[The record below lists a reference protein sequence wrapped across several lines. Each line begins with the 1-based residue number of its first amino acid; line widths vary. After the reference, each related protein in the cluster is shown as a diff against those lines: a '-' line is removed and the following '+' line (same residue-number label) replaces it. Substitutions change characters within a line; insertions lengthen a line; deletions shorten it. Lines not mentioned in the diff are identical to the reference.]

1 MEGNAEGVLRSNEA
15 DSRNPGKPVAE
26 KICVLKRKKMKIT
39 SVFDFIL
46 LFNFMEEL
54 VKLDADDF
62 CPDDPAAQAALENFG
77 IKYLFPWQR
86 LVVGN
91 IMDSYFSAKRR
102 GDEEGL
108 LDCDGKQIV
117 LLPTGAGKSLCFQ
130 IPAILMEGPTLVIY
144 PLLALMSDQYRRM
157 SEGGI
162 KAAIFRGGQTAE
174 ERDENFRL
182 LDGGAKIIIA
192 NPEILSDEKLT
203 ERLKEYGISHIAID
217 EAHCVSEWGDTFRP
231 AYLEL
236 GKILR
241 TLDVPVVTAFTAT
254 ASPEVLARISD
265 VLFNGEAHIVRSE
278 SDRPNIHYYVK
289 KVASKKAAALVLAKT
304 EARPMIIF
312 CGTRS
317 RTEDMAQELNTAF
330 GAETAK
336 FYHAGMERGEK
347 TKIEEWFFSRKDAVL
362 CATCAYGMGVDKK
375 DIHTVVHLD
384 PPQTAEAYI
393 QEAGRGGRAAYLE
406 LGKILRTLD
415 VPVVTAFTATASPEV
430 LARIS
435 DVLFNGEAHI
445 VRSESDRPN
454 IHYYVKKVASKKA
467 AALVLAKTEARPM
480 IIFCG
485 TRSRTE
491 DMAQELNTAFGAE
504 TAKFYHAGMERGEKT
519 KIEEWFF
526 SRKDAVLC
534 ATCAYGMGVDKKDI
548 HTVVHLD
555 PPQTAEAYI
564 QEAGRGGRD
573 GSVANA
579 ILLWNFEDSLRFAE
593 FPSGSRKAALR
604 EFAGTKSC
612 RRQVLLDALGA
623 EQAVCSGCDI
633 CRGKALLKTDSYRDE
648 KNSGSKTSG
657 KKSMQFSEAD
667 GISSRFHENFPVRI
681 KIAQKIS
688 DFHKVSSRHFVEKDM
703 PSGNVADDEE
713 IAFRLI
719 ELSEK
724 YFTRESFEK
733 FYTKFM
739 NRITIPFTGV
749 NIWNHENFCLVMES
763 LLSSKKIEICGWPW
777 KGRLKIRE
785 KPENHDKKDN
795 KRRFSRKIRFFRIP
809 RIAFFIF
816 RRKICR
822 LRRRIEKMTPNFLSA
837 P

>member
-1 MEGNAEGVLRSNEA
+1 
-15 DSRNPGKPVAE
+15 
-26 KICVLKRKKMKIT
+26 MKIT

-91 IMDSYFSAKRR
+91 IMDSYFSAKKR

-144 PLLALMSDQYRRM
+144 PLLALMGDQYRRM
-157 SEGGI
+157 SKGGI

-203 ERLKEYGISHIAID
+203 GRLKEYGISHIAID

-231 AYLEL
+231 
-236 GKILR
+236 
-241 TLDVPVVTAFTAT
+241 
-254 ASPEVLARISD
+254 
-265 VLFNGEAHIVRSE
+265 
-278 SDRPNIHYYVK
+278 
-289 KVASKKAAALVLAKT
+289 
-304 EARPMIIF
+304 
-312 CGTRS
+312 
-317 RTEDMAQELNTAF
+317 
-330 GAETAK
+330 
-336 FYHAGMERGEK
+336 
-347 TKIEEWFFSRKDAVL
+347 
-362 CATCAYGMGVDKK
+362 
-375 DIHTVVHLD
+375 
-384 PPQTAEAYI
+384 
-393 QEAGRGGRAAYLE
+393 AYLE

-633 CRGKALLKTDSYRDE
+633 CRGKALLKTDSYRDK

-657 KKSMQFSEAD
+657 KKSLRFSGAT
-667 GISSRFHENFPVRI
+667 GISSRFHEKFPVRI

-749 NIWNHENFCLVMES
+749 NIWNHENFCAVMES

-777 KGRLKIRE
+777 KGRLKIRK
-785 KPENHDKKDN
+785 KPENHDKKEN
-795 KRRFSRKIRFFRIP
+795 QRRFSRKIRFFRIP

-816 RRKICR
+816 RRKTCH

>member
-1 MEGNAEGVLRSNEA
+1 MMKKILTRDWRGTPKAFCEAMQA

-26 KICVLKRKKMKIT
+26 KFCVLKRKKMKIT

-91 IMDSYFSAKRR
+91 IMDSYFSAKKR

-144 PLLALMSDQYRRM
+144 PLLALMGDQYRRM

-203 ERLKEYGISHIAID
+203 GRLKEYGISHIAID

-231 AYLEL
+231 
-236 GKILR
+236 
-241 TLDVPVVTAFTAT
+241 
-254 ASPEVLARISD
+254 
-265 VLFNGEAHIVRSE
+265 
-278 SDRPNIHYYVK
+278 
-289 KVASKKAAALVLAKT
+289 
-304 EARPMIIF
+304 
-312 CGTRS
+312 
-317 RTEDMAQELNTAF
+317 
-330 GAETAK
+330 
-336 FYHAGMERGEK
+336 
-347 TKIEEWFFSRKDAVL
+347 
-362 CATCAYGMGVDKK
+362 
-375 DIHTVVHLD
+375 
-384 PPQTAEAYI
+384 
-393 QEAGRGGRAAYLE
+393 AYLE

-633 CRGKALLKTDSYRDE
+633 CRGKAFLKTDSYRDE
-648 KNSGSKTSG
+648 KNSESKTSG
-657 KKSMQFSEAD
+657 KKFLRCSGES
-667 GISSRFHENFPVRI
+667 GISSRFYENFPVRI

-749 NIWNHENFCLVMES
+749 NIWNHENFCAVMES

-785 KPENHDKKDN
+785 KPENHDKN
-795 KRRFSRKIRFFRIP
+795 QRRFSRKIRFFRIP

-816 RRKICR
+816 RRKTCH
-822 LRRRIEKMTPNFLSA
+822 LRRRIEKMTPNFLSVS
-837 P
+837 